1 MLLWSITDQD
11 IVDGLRRRGLPVRGL
26 ADLTAQEISLIRQ
39 YADWAFNEAQR
50 ALLDALA
57 ARIRSDRESR

>member
-11 IVDGLRRRGLPVRGL
+11 IVDGLRRRGLPVHSL
-26 ADLTAQEISLIRQ
+26 SDLTSEEICLIRQ

-50 ALLDALA
+50 ALLDAPT
-57 ARIRSDRESR
+57 ARIKRNRELR